1 MLDTPTIDQIISRDA
16 GIMGGTAVFRGTRV
30 PVIAL
35 FDYLEAGNSVN
46 VFLDHFP
53 SVERDQ
59 VLALLEG
66 LKAVALSETRMPR
79 HE

>member
-1 MLDTPTIDQIISRDA
+1 MLDTQANDQIVSRDA
-16 GIMGGTAVFRGTRV
+16 RIMGGTPVFRGTRA

-53 SVERDQ
+53 SVKRDQ

-66 LKAVALSETRMPR
+66 LKAITLSETRAPR
-79 HE
+79 PV

>member
-1 MLDTPTIDQIISRDA
+1 MLDTQTIDEIVSRDA
-16 GIMGGTAVFRGTRV
+16 GIMGGFKGTRV

-35 FDYLEAGNSVN
+35 FDYLEAGNSVD

-53 SVERDQ
+53 SVKRGQ

-66 LKAVALSETRMPR
+66 LKAMALSETQAPR
-79 HE
+79 PE

>member
-1 MLDTPTIDQIISRDA
+1 MLDTQANDQIVSRDA
-16 GIMGGTAVFRGTRV
+16 RIMGGTPVFRGTGV

-53 SVERDQ
+53 SVKRDQ

-66 LKAVALSETRMPR
+66 LKAITLSETRAPR
-79 HE
+79 PV